1 MDGIDLAGSTRKNSQ
16 SAGRRL
22 VFAADSRAILSEC
35 EFREEAADSSS
46 AHRQSSSP
54 KGTRQRSS
62 SFRGQGTQ
70 AARTGRQ
77 ASGRH
82 TCRAGEA
89 SGAFNAP
96 QCERN
101 NDVAESAPPWTDAK
115 KKSFCASERTRSDVV
130 AARERFEHRRRR
142 WRRSRLWFV
151 DESGVN
157 LSLARQEAWA
167 PRGERIVDYVP
178 GRRWETFSLI
188 AALNVEGVHAPLLL
202 PGAMN
207 TDSMRE
213 WTRNHLAPVLKPGDI
228 VIWDNLGIHRDPEVS
243 MYIRAS
249 GARLEFLPPYSPD
262 LNPIENAWSKAKS
275 RLRTRAARTWD
286 ALVQGVADALQS
298 VTPNDAL
305 GWFCHCGYMCS

>member
-1 MDGIDLAGSTRKNSQ
+1 
-16 SAGRRL
+16 
-22 VFAADSRAILSEC
+22 
-35 EFREEAADSSS
+35 
-46 AHRQSSSP
+46 
-54 KGTRQRSS
+54 
-62 SFRGQGTQ
+62 
-70 AARTGRQ
+70 
-77 ASGRH
+77 
-82 TCRAGEA
+82 
-89 SGAFNAP
+89 
-96 QCERN
+96 
-101 NDVAESAPPWTDAK
+101 
-115 KKSFCASERTRSDVV
+115 
-130 AARERFEHRRRR
+130 
-142 WRRSRLWFV
+142 V

-213 WTRNHLAPVLKPGDI
+213 WTRNHLAPLLKPGDI

-243 MYIRAS
+243 MHIRAS

-275 RLRTRAARTWD
+275 RLRASAARTWD
-286 ALVQGVADALQS
+286 ALVQGVGAALQAITPTDALS
-298 VTPNDAL
+298 
-305 GWFCHCGYMCS
+305 WFCHCGYMCS